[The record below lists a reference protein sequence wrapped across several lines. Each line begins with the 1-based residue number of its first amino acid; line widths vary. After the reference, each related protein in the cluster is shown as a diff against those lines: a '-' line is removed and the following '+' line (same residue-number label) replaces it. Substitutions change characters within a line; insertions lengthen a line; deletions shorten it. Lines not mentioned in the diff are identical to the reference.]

1 MWNKSGRS
9 DAAEPGKHL
18 VRDLQER
25 REWAPLQPRVIEEIE
40 LEESY
45 SRRERSRV
53 TLTVP
58 PASVPHAD
66 PTEESYPAW
75 KGKLLDAAALL
86 VSAASVTALV
96 IEEYQR
102 QFPLLRQYP
111 TLTAVIV
118 AGLLGVMTFYGRR
131 LARR

>member
-1 MWNKSGRS
+1 MWNKSGGS

-25 REWAPLQPRVIEEIE
+25 QEWAPLQPRVIEEIE

-45 SRRERSRV
+45 SRRERTRV
-53 TLTVP
+53 TLTGP
-58 PASVPHAD
+58 PASASQAD
-66 PTEESYPAW
+66 PADPYPAW
-75 KGKLLDAAALL
+75 KRKLFDAAALL

-111 TLTAVIV
+111 TLTTVVVI
-118 AGLLGVMTFYGRR
+118 GLLGVMTFYGRR
-131 LARR
+131 LTRR

>member
-1 MWNKSGRS
+1 MWNKSGGS

-25 REWAPLQPRVIEEIE
+25 RDWAPLQPRVIEEIE

-45 SRRERSRV
+45 SRRERTRV
-53 TLTVP
+53 TLTGP
-58 PASVPHAD
+58 QSSAPHAD
-66 PTEESYPAW
+66 PEPYPAW

-118 AGLLGVMTFYGRR
+118 IGLLGVMTFYGRR
-131 LARR
+131 LTRR

>member
-1 MWNKSGRS
+1 MWNKSGGS
-9 DAAEPGKHL
+9 DATEPGKHL

-25 REWAPLQPRVIEEIE
+25 RDWAPLQPRVIEEIE

-45 SRRERSRV
+45 SRRKRTRV
-53 TLTVP
+53 TLTEP
-58 PASVPHAD
+58 PSSVPHSE
-66 PTEESYPAW
+66 PYPAW

-102 QFPLLRQYP
+102 QFPLLRHYP

-131 LARR
+131 LTRR